1 MNIRMIS
8 ASGFLVFGLGLAAV
22 SLYNGLPVVALAL
35 ALAGVYAGLGIFLG
49 VISSLQNPYFQL
61 SAGLIGVLGLVGVFL
76 YNNAFNKDLQGAY
89 IDVISSVG
97 TMELSCRP
105 MTPDLI
111 NIQKFAIAACSSQGN
126 SDQMGAVVELGK
138 GLHFGPTLTLVDTG
152 TVLSKDELPNYCVRA
167 FRAANQLCPSAFATM
182 NKASRNALSNAAQ

>member
-1 MNIRMIS
+1 MIS
-8 ASGFLVFGLGLAAV
+8 AGSFLVFGLGLAAV

-49 VISSLQNPYFQL
+49 VTNSLQNQNFQI
-61 SAGLIGVLGLVGVFL
+61 SAGLIGVLGIIGVFL

-97 TMELSCRP
+97 TMELFCRP
-105 MTPDLI
+105 TTPELL
-111 NIQKFAIAACSSQGN
+111 NIQKFAIAACARQGN
-126 SDQMGAVVELGK
+126 VDQMGAVVELGK

-152 TVLSKDELPNYCVRA
+152 AGLSKGELPNYCVKA
-167 FRAANQLCPSAFATM
+167 FRAANQLCPAAFATM
-182 NKASRNALSNAAQ
+182 NEASRNALSKAAQ